1 MSSVNL
7 ASGAEKSKQLLFN
20 ERVKVVGVGN
30 AGLKI
35 VEQLSRIKESS
46 TFEIAG
52 VDTDSASIQKSTL
65 ALKYL
70 VGAEWTSGIGCGG
83 DVLKGESAIA
93 HKSNIS
99 VKNFISNGSL
109 VIIVGGFGGG
119 TATGGMPIIAR
130 FAKEKNIPVIM
141 IVTLPFA
148 FEGHSKR
155 EIAENQVT
163 NLLRS
168 KSTIVTIPNDLL
180 YCVLPDTTPFDKAFS
195 LANMEVAKAVMGIAE
210 LLRCDGTIPVD
221 LCDLQNVLG
230 KNKTECSIG
239 IGTGVSIENKDRIN
253 EALKNLFLSPLLGGK
268 QRIKLSDGLIVS
280 LTGGSDLSIGEM
292 RYALDTITSFA
303 GENTEIVVGANIDK
317 FYEGKVQ
324 LTVIPITY
332 DKTTSAP
339 VAPVDEKGIFSIRPT
354 THTTII
360 RNVSKLLKQ
369 NKDADQPELPL
380 STRSRGIFTPTMQ
393 TLHNGEDLDV
403 PTFQRKDL
411 HIDKGC

>member
-1 MSSVNL
+1 MNTVNP
-7 ASGAEKSKQLLFN
+7 ASGTEKTKQLFSN
-20 ERVKVVGVGN
+20 EKVKVIGIGN

-35 VEQLSRIKESS
+35 VEQLAQIKES
-46 TFEIAG
+46 TTLEIAG
-52 VDTDSASIQKSTL
+52 VDTDSVSIQKSSL

-99 VKNFISNGSL
+99 VKNFISNASL
-109 VIIVGGFGGG
+109 LIIVGGFGGG

-141 IVTLPFA
+141 VVTLPFA

-155 EIAENQVT
+155 EVAENQVT

-195 LANMEVAKAVMGIAE
+195 LANMEVARAVMGIAE
-210 LLRCDGTIPVD
+210 LLRCDGTIGVD

-230 KNKTECSIG
+230 KSKTECGVGIG
-239 IGTGVSIENKDRIN
+239 IGVSAENKDRIN
-253 EALKNLFLSPLLGGK
+253 EALKNLFSSPLLGGK
-268 QRIKLSDGLIVS
+268 QRLKLSDALIIS

-292 RYALDTITSFA
+292 RYALDTVSSFA
-303 GENTEIVVGANIDK
+303 GENTEIVVGASIDK
-317 FYEGKVQ
+317 LYEGKVQ

-339 VAPVDEKGIFSIRPT
+339 VALADEKSVFNIRPT

-360 RNVSKLLKQ
+360 RNVSKLLKH
-369 NKDADQPELPL
+369 NKDSEQPELPL

-403 PTFQRKDL
+403 PTFQRKDI
-411 HIDKGC
+411 HIDKGR